1 MDKIDY
7 EEIYEQCNII
17 CPEMRSVT
25 AYIRNISTKNNGI
38 KNTLKKIKSGDTSAI
53 KRFIELYLK
62 TALQISL
69 SAAKESG
76 LPLDELFSEAVS
88 AISKHAIDL
97 ANQKIKNGVTVS
109 ALIKKRLQKYIFEH
123 KNYISLEEVRIEVS
137 YDVERFIL
145 KRLCM
150 PELHELINEAL
161 YSLPGKFETI
171 LNMRYGINDH
181 KYTVKQIAKKYN
193 LSKQSIYV
201 AEKNALKKLRESEK
215 YSEILKMYLDI

>member
-62 TALQISL
+62 TALKISL

-109 ALIKKRLQKYIFEH
+109 SLIKKRLQKYIFEH
-123 KNYISLEEVRIEVS
+123 KNYISLEEVKLKVS
-137 YDVERFIL
+137 YDIERLIM

-171 LNMRYGINDH
+171 LNDA
-181 KYTVKQIAKKYN
+181 V
-193 LSKQSIYV
+193 
-201 AEKNALKKLRESEK
+201 
-215 YSEILKMYLDI
+215 

>member
-17 CPEMRSVT
+17 CPEMRFVT
-25 AYIRNISTKNNGI
+25 AYIRNISTKNNEI

-62 TALQISL
+62 TALIISL

-109 ALIKKRLQKYIFEH
+109 SLIKKRLQKYIFEH
-123 KNYISLEEVRIEVS
+123 KNYISLEEVKLKIS
-137 YDVERFIL
+137 YDIERLIM

-161 YSLPGKFETI
+161 YSLPEKFETI

-181 KYTVKQIAKKYN
+181 KYTVKQIAKNYN

>member
-1 MDKIDY
+1 
-7 EEIYEQCNII
+7 
-17 CPEMRSVT
+17 MRSVT

-62 TALQISL
+62 TALKISL

-109 ALIKKRLQKYIFEH
+109 SLIKKRLQKYIFEH
-123 KNYISLEEVRIEVS
+123 KNYISLEEVKLKVS
-137 YDVERFIL
+137 YDIERLIM

-171 LNMRYGINDH
+171 LNMRYGINEH
-181 KYTVKQIAKKYN
+181 KYAVKQIAQKYN
-193 LSKQSIYV
+193 LSMQSIYM

-215 YSEILKMYLDI
+215 YSEMLKMYLDI